1 MKASPRAMEIV
12 TMSDEQGQE
21 FSGYEGDLR
30 YHILLESMKRIARGD
45 EAEASARARRTLQ
58 TLGEDL
64 DR

>member
-1 MKASPRAMEIV
+1 
-12 TMSDEQGQE
+12 MSDEQGQE